1 MRTSRVW
8 RPDSQPHPAAKGPN
22 TPGSRPSGHSS
33 SDWEYEP
40 IGPDDLTIRTPH
52 GTVAEPESWLT
63 LVHTTLRG
71 PGDFLIV
78 ANGPPDLYAQAL
90 NDEGCLVLEYRD
102 GAPDRHFQTIGVGL
116 GDVARALSEW
126 FRGER
131 AFIAEHTWER
141 LSL

>member
-1 MRTSRVW
+1 VRRFACGILTAREG
-8 RPDSQPHPAAKGPN
+8 AAGSKALDV
-22 TPGSRPSGHSS
+22 TPGV
-33 SDWEYEP
+33 SDWEDEP

-52 GTVAEPESWLT
+52 GTVAEPESWLA
-63 LVHTTLRG
+63 LVHSTLRK
-71 PGDFLIV
+71 PGGFLIV
-78 ANGPPDLYAQAL
+78 SSGPPDLYAQAL

-102 GAPDRHFQTIGVGL
+102 GAPDKHFQATGVGL
-116 GDVARALSEW
+116 GDVVRALSEW

>member
-1 MRTSRVW
+1 VLGTPRAG
-8 RPDSQPHPAAKGPN
+8 PKGLDV
-22 TPGSRPSGHSS
+22 TASS
-33 SDWEYEP
+33 SDWENEP

-63 LVHTTLRG
+63 LVHTTLHR
-71 PGDFLIV
+71 PGGFLIV
-78 ANGPPDLYAQAL
+78 ASGPPDLYAQAL

-102 GAPDRHFQTIGVGL
+102 GAPDRHFQTTGVGL